1 MVKKLIRGTCLDLS
15 SEGKGVI
22 KVGQETIFVD
32 GLFIG
37 EEADIEILYSRA
49 GVSFGRV
56 IKLHK
61 LSKDRIEPRC
71 KVCTVC
77 GGCQF
82 QQLAYPAQLEYK
94 TNRVKEALKRIA
106 HLDVEVKPCLGM
118 ENPYF
123 YRNKIQMPVGLD
135 KKGKIISGFY
145 KERSHE
151 IIPIDE
157 CFIEDERAH
166 PILNTIKK
174 LMKEMRIAPYNEDSR
189 QGIIRHILI
198 RTSHTKKDLMVVLVT
213 NQANFRGQRNLIKS
227 LIQAH
232 PEITTIVENVN
243 TRQTNVILGEKEYV
257 LFGKGYIEDTLL
269 GIDFKI
275 SASSFYQ
282 INPLQTEVLYNEAIK
297 AANITKNDVLLD
309 AYSGVGTIGLI
320 MAKYAKEVLAVEI
333 SKDAIKDAINNAKK
347 NNITNVK
354 FICDDAS
361 RYLANLET
369 KLDVVIMDPPRKGS
383 DEVFLSA
390 VLRNLPKKIIY
401 ISCNPETL
409 ARDLAILTK
418 KYKIESVQPVDMFPM
433 SSHVETCVLLELKN
447 TINKGF

>member
-213 NQANFRGQRNLIKS
+213 KQANFGGQRNLIKS
-227 LIQAH
+227 LIQTH

-243 TRQTNVILGEKEYV
+243 TRQTNVILGDKEYV

-347 NNITNVK
+347 NNIANVK

-361 RYLANLET
+361 RYLANLEA

-433 SSHVETCVLLELKN
+433 SSHVETICACLLKE
-447 TINKGF
+447 